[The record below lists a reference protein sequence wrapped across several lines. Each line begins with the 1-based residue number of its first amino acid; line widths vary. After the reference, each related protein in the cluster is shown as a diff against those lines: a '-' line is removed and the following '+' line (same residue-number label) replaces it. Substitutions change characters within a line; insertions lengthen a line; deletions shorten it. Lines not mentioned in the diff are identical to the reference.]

1 MTLLLTWV
9 IGIQA
14 ACDISFQIGERPTGS
29 SSLRWVQSPL
39 CYHIGVP
46 LPDTQARPQLPSAV
60 KGQEVAMTSGDQ
72 TDFPGPQIKVTG
84 DALTHSTDLPST
96 QADWGSRQKEES
108 SQESGTWLESCPP
121 PSQAS
126 HGLTSGPLHMSLPGS
141 DIPSPIRSLAEMPFF
156 QEALPDHPDKGPL
169 QHPRNSK
176 AWLLSP
182 SVSPSLPQCHSHPD
196 ARGDHR
202 IPSLAGST
210 ILLWPILT
218 PQW

>member
-1 MTLLLTWV
+1 MHQVTPLLSWV
-9 IGIQA
+9 VGIQA
-14 ACDISFQIGERPTGS
+14 ACDISFQLGEQPTGS

-39 CYHIGVP
+39 CYHTGVP
-46 LPDTQARPQLPSAV
+46 LPDTQARPQLPSAE

-96 QADWGSRQKEES
+96 QADWGSRQKEEP

-141 DIPSPIRSLAEMPFF
+141 DIPSPIRSLAEMALLPGSPPRPPRQGPTAAPQKQQGLASLPKCSTPHFLSAIPTLMPGVTTGSRPW
-156 QEALPDHPDKGPL
+156 EALLASSGPF
-169 QHPRNSK
+169 
-176 AWLLSP
+176 
-182 SVSPSLPQCHSHPD
+182 
-196 ARGDHR
+196 
-202 IPSLAGST
+202 
-210 ILLWPILT
+210 
-218 PQW
+218 

>member
-1 MTLLLTWV
+1 MTPLLTWV
-9 IGIQA
+9 TGIQA

-39 CYHIGVP
+39 CCHIGVP

-141 DIPSPIRSLAEMPFF
+141 DIPSPIRSLAEMALLPGSPPRPPRQGPSAAP
-156 QEALPDHPDKGPL
+156 QEQQGLA
-169 QHPRNSK
+169 
-176 AWLLSP
+176 
-182 SVSPSLPQCHSHPD
+182 SLPKCQP
-196 ARGDHR
+196 
-202 IPSLAGST
+202 
-210 ILLWPILT
+210 LT
-218 PQW
+218 SSVPFPP